1 MRNEMRKKSPG
12 FTLWLTGVTAA
23 VLAAA
28 YESPRT
34 FKASELLTP
43 AQVKGP
49 NHSVAPEVK
58 LDGYLL
64 IFQLTSDYGAVEA
77 EGKSLLLTRLQEVG
91 ALAELD
97 KVSKSQV
104 FVQAAG
110 ASVVNVG
117 KGVTAA
123 VSDPAATAKGVGGG
137 LKRMGT
143 NLGRKA

>member
-1 MRNEMRKKSPG
+1 MRREMRNKTRG
-12 FTLWLTGVTAA
+12 FAVAA
-23 VLAAA
+23 TVIAAAALAAA

-34 FKASELLTP
+34 FKASEVLTA

-49 NHSVAPEVK
+49 NHSVAPDVK

-77 EGKSLLLTRLQEVG
+77 EGKSTLLTRIQEVG

-104 FVQAAG
+104 FV
-110 ASVVNVG
+110 
-117 KGVTAA
+117 
-123 VSDPAATAKGVGGG
+123 
-137 LKRMGT
+137 
-143 NLGRKA
+143 